1 MKRIQFPA
9 LLILLLFLLSC
20 KKYRVEYDQ
29 PSQVEFKPIT
39 ATLPKGTVA
48 APGSVTILVQLVGP
62 QRDADLSVEY
72 AVDPASTAVAGTHYT
87 ASGTAGK
94 ITIPANSSS
103 AQIVL
108 TAIPANLAT
117 AKKLILTLKDGALPV
132 SANYKTSTITL
143 Q

>member
-9 LLILLLFLLSC
+9 ILILLLFLFSC

-39 ATLPKGTVA
+39 ANLAKGTSA

-62 QRDADLSVEY
+62 QRDADVNVEY
-72 AVDPASTAVAGTHYT
+72 VVDPASTAVSGTHYT
-87 ASGTAGK
+87 ILGTIGK
-94 ITIPANSSS
+94 ITIPAHSSS

-108 TAIPANLAT
+108 TAIPANLDA
-117 AKKLILTLKDGALPV
+117 AKKLILTLKNGALPV
-132 SANYKTSTITL
+132 SSNYKTSTITL